1 MLIFFLEE
9 NGLLS
14 KNQLGFRAGIDTGL
28 FIWGGLNK
36 GILKQLQVNQNYIV

>member
-1 MLIFFLEE
+1 LEE

-14 KNQLGFRAGIDTGL
+14 KNQLGVRAGIGNGL

-36 GILKQLQVNQNYIV
+36 GILKQLQPTS